1 MGRTILMDGAAGT
14 TLWEIAEK
22 NGAKKDPVW
31 IYNIEHPEFVRELH
45 DRYIAAGSEIIQ
57 ANTFGA
63 NGPSVKRSS
72 SYETADVVRA
82 AVRIAKEAVE
92 ASGKDVKVALSVGP
106 LSQLMEPYGDLEE
119 EEVEEIYDEMFAAG
133 VPEGAD
139 YIIIETFFDLAMMAV
154 AARTAKKYG
163 VPVLCSMTFEKVGK
177 TMMGNSVQDVI
188 DELTAVGVD
197 GIGMNCS
204 LGPETALAIIR
215 EFAEKTD
222 LPIFYKPNAGL
233 PISSAGGT
241 DAVPYTPE
249 SFAKEVAPAVE
260 FVSYLGGCCGTND
273 EFVKELK
280 KLL

>member
-1 MGRTILMDGAAGT
+1 MGKIVLLDGAAGT

-22 NGAKKDPVW
+22 NGVKKDPVW
-31 IYNIEHPEFVRELH
+31 IYNMEHPEFVRELH
-45 DRYIAAGSEIIQ
+45 ERYIAAGSEVIQ

-72 SYETADVVRA
+72 SYTASEVVSA
-82 AVRIAKEAVE
+82 AVRIAKETVE
-92 ASGKDVKVALSVGP
+92 KSGKDVKVAVSVGP

-119 EEVEEIYDEMFAAG
+119 EEVEEIYGEMFAAG
-133 VPEGAD
+133 VKEGAD
-139 YIIIETFFDLAMMAV
+139 IIIIETFFDLAMMAV

-188 DELTAVGVD
+188 DELTEVGVD

-204 LGPETALAIIR
+204 LGPEAALPIIR

-233 PISSAGGT
+233 PISSGDG

-249 SFAKEVAPAVE
+249 SFAKEVAPAVQY
-260 FVSYLGGCCGTND
+260 VTYLGGCCGTND
-273 EFVKELK
+273 EYVKELK
-280 KLL
+280 KLI